1 MSTMKA
7 IGSLDMPTI
16 MQRTRVR
23 QDAAYNPP
31 AMSSLGT
38 GLTFAPARVDVE
50 RRVDGSTILRSPE
63 PLRPFSR
70 AVGEWLVHWA
80 AAAPDRT
87 FLAERSGDDWRR
99 VTYSDA
105 LRAVRRIAGSLL
117 ARGLTPSS
125 PVAILSDNSVNHALV
140 ALGAMHAGIPVAPI
154 SPAYSLLCK
163 DHSKLGAIF
172 QLLQPGLVFAD
183 NAARFHAAL
192 AAVGQTATPIDE
204 LLDQDRDALVD
215 TAFAAI
221 GPDTIAKILF
231 TSGSTGAPKGVINTQ
246 RMLCSNQQAFVQGW
260 PFLEHA
266 PPVLCEWLPWNHT
279 FGGNATFHIV
289 LRNGGTFYIDEGKP
303 TPDLIAA
310 TARNLREISP
320 TLYFNVPRGY
330 DLLLPLLE
338 SDEALRRS
346 FFANL
351 NALFYAGAALPQ
363 NLYDRLRAVMPADR
377 TGRTFM
383 LSGWGSTETAPL
395 ATLVHFPIDRPANIG
410 IPAPGTELK
419 LLPSGSKLEVRVR
432 GPNVTPGY
440 YRNDELT
447 RAAFDEDGFY
457 KIGDAM
463 RFFDPDDAAKG
474 LVFDGRVA
482 EDFKLQSGTWVH
494 AGAVR
499 VRLIAACNSLVQD
512 AVITGHDRTEV
523 GALVWLNPAAT
534 RSLAEAEVFAR
545 LQSALASLR
554 VDGAGGSMAPSR
566 LLVLEHPPSIDA
578 GEITDKGYINQRAV
592 LEGRAEHVD
601 HLYAGGAGVIVPE

>member
-1 MSTMKA
+1 MSTFST
-7 IGSLDMPTI
+7 SL
-16 MQRTRVR
+16 R
-23 QDAAYNPP
+23 
-31 AMSSLGT
+31 
-38 GLTFAPARVDVE
+38 FAPARVEVE
-50 RRVDGSTILRSPE
+50 RRTDGSAILRSPE
-63 PLRPFSR
+63 PLAPFAR
-70 AVGEWLVHWA
+70 AVGEWLVQWA
-80 AAAPDRT
+80 EAAPDRT

-99 VTYSDA
+99 ISYQDA
-105 LRAVRRIAGSLL
+105 RLAVRRIGGSLL

-125 PVAILSDNSVNHALV
+125 PVAILSDNSVNHALL

-154 SPAYSLLCK
+154 SPAYSLISK
-163 DHSKLGAIF
+163 DHAKLKAIF
-172 QLLQPGLVFAD
+172 NLLHPGLVFAD
-183 NAARFHAAL
+183 NPDRFVAAL
-192 AAVGQTATPIDE
+192 AAVDATATPIDA
-204 LLDQDRDALVD
+204 LLEEDHSARADE
-215 TAFAAI
+215 AFSAV

-231 TSGSTGAPKGVINTQ
+231 TSGSTGEPKGVINTQ
-246 RMLCSNQQAFVQGW
+246 RMLCSNQQSWAQAW
-260 PFLEHA
+260 PFLEDA

-279 FGGNATFHIV
+279 FGGNATFNIV
-289 LRNGGTFYIDEGKP
+289 LRNGGTLYIDGGKP
-303 TPDLIAA
+303 TPDLIAT

-346 FFANL
+346 FFSTLDAM
-351 NALFYAGAALPQ
+351 FYAGAALPQ
-363 NLYDRLRAVMPADR
+363 NLYDRLLALVPPERI
-377 TGRTFM
+377 GRTFM

-395 ATLVHFPIDRPANIG
+395 SAIVHFSIDRPANVG
-410 IPAPGTELK
+410 VPAPGIELK

-440 YRNDELT
+440 YRNKELT
-447 RAAFDEDGFY
+447 AAAFDDEGFY

-463 RFFDPDDAAKG
+463 RLLDPDDPAQG

-523 GALVWLNPAAT
+523 GAMVWLNAAST
-534 RSLAEAEVFAR
+534 HSLGQAEIFSR
-545 LQSALASLR
+545 LQSALASLHAD
-554 VDGAGGSMAPSR
+554 VTGNSMAPKR

-592 LEGRAEHVD
+592 LEHRARHVD
-601 HLYAGGAGVIVPE
+601 RLHAGGPGVIVHL

>member
-1 MSTMKA
+1 VSC
-7 IGSLDMPTI
+7 
-16 MQRTRVR
+16 
-23 QDAAYNPP
+23 AYNPAACRP
-31 AMSSLGT
+31 SATSLR
-38 GLTFAPARVDVE
+38 FAPASVEIE
-50 RRVDGSTILRSPE
+50 RRADGSQILRSPE
-63 PLRPFSR
+63 PLRPIAR
-70 AVGEWLVHWA
+70 AAGEWLVQWA

-87 FLAERSGDDWRR
+87 FLAERSGDGWRR

-105 LRAVRRIAGSLL
+105 LDAVRRIGGSLL
-117 ARGLTPSS
+117 APRLTAST
-125 PVAILSDNSVNHALV
+125 PVAILSDNSVNHALL

-154 SPAYSLLCK
+154 SPAYSMLSS
-163 DHSKLGAIF
+163 DHAKLKAIF
-172 QLLQPGLVFAD
+172 ELLQPGLVFTDDSAK
-183 NAARFHAAL
+183 FQSAL
-192 AAVGQTATPIDE
+192 AAVGTSATPIAALLEHENRARIDE
-204 LLDQDRDALVD
+204 
-215 TAFAAI
+215 AFAAI
-221 GPDTIAKILF
+221 GPDTVAKILF

-246 RMLCSNQQAFVQGW
+246 RMLCSNQQSWAQAW
-260 PFLEHA
+260 PFLEDA

-279 FGGNATFHIV
+279 FGGNGTFNIV
-289 LRNGGTFYIDEGKP
+289 LRNGGTLYIDGGKP
-303 TPDLIAA
+303 TPDLIAT

-346 FFANL
+346 FFSSLDAM
-351 NALFYAGAALPQ
+351 FYAGAALPQ
-363 NLYDRLRAVMPADR
+363 NLYDRLSALIPPER

-395 ATLVHFPIDRPANIG
+395 AAIVHFPIDRPANVG
-410 IPAPGTELK
+410 VPAPGIELK

-440 YRNDELT
+440 YRNAELT
-447 RAAFDEDGFY
+447 RARLTRKASTRS
-457 KIGDAM
+457 AM
-463 RFFDPDDAAKG
+463 RCDCSTRRSREG

-523 GALVWLNPAAT
+523 GALVWLNAASAH
-534 RSLAEAEVFAR
+534 SLDEAEVFSR
-545 LQSALASLR
+545 LQAALASLHA
-554 VDGAGGSMAPSR
+554 DAAGSSMAPKR
-566 LLVLEHPPSIDA
+566 LLVLEHPPSIDH

-592 LEGRAEHVD
+592 LERRSAHVERL
-601 HLYAGGAGVIVPE
+601 HAGGPGVVTAS

>member
-1 MSTMKA
+1 
-7 IGSLDMPTI
+7 
-16 MQRTRVR
+16 
-23 QDAAYNPP
+23 
-31 AMSSLGT
+31 MSSLGT
-38 GLTFAPARVDVE
+38 SLRLAAARVDVE
-50 RRVDGSTILRSPE
+50 RRADESMILRSPD

-99 VTYSDA
+99 LTYRDA
-105 LRAVRRIAGSLL
+105 LAKVRRIGGSLL
-117 ARGLTPSS
+117 ARGLTSS
-125 PVAILSDNSVNHALV
+125 TPVAILSDNSVNHALV
-140 ALGAMHAGIPVAPI
+140 ALGGMHAGIPVAPI

-163 DHSKLGAIF
+163 DLSKLGAIF
-172 QLLQPGLVFAD
+172 HLLQPGLVYAD
-183 NAARFHAAL
+183 NMARFESAL
-192 AAVGQTATPIDE
+192 AAVGQAATPIDE
-204 LLDQDRDALVD
+204 LLDHDHDALVD
-215 TAFAAI
+215 EAFAAI

-246 RMLCSNQQAFVQGW
+246 RMLCSNQQAFAQAW
-260 PFLEHA
+260 PFLEDA
-266 PPVLCEWLPWNHT
+266 PPVLCEWLPWNHC

-289 LRNGGTFYIDEGKP
+289 LRNGGTLYIDGGKP
-303 TPDLIAA
+303 TPDLIGV

-330 DLLLPLLE
+330 DLLLPQLE
-338 SDEALRRS
+338 SDEELRRS
-346 FFANL
+346 FFASL
-351 NALFYAGAALPQ
+351 QGIFYAGAALPQ
-363 NLYDRLRAVMPADR
+363 NLYERLRVLVPPER
-377 TGRTFM
+377 TGATLL
-383 LSGWGSTETAPL
+383 LSGWGATETAPL
-395 ATLVHFPIDRPANIG
+395 ASIVQFPIDRPANVG
-410 IPAPGTELK
+410 IPAPGVELK

-432 GPNVTPGY
+432 GANVTPGY

-447 RAAFDEDGFY
+447 RAAFDEEGFY

-494 AGAVR
+494 TGTVR

-523 GALVWLNPAAT
+523 GALVWLNPVAT
-534 RSLAEAEVFAR
+534 RNLAEADVFAR
-545 LQSALASLR
+545 LQAALGSLR
-554 VDGAGGSMAPSR
+554 SQSAGSSMTPAR

-592 LEGRAEHVD
+592 LESRASHVER
-601 HLYAGGAGVIVPE
+601 LYVGGPGVITP

>member
-1 MSTMKA
+1 MSTFST
-7 IGSLDMPTI
+7 SL
-16 MQRTRVR
+16 R
-23 QDAAYNPP
+23 
-31 AMSSLGT
+31 
-38 GLTFAPARVDVE
+38 FAPARVDVE
-50 RRVDGSTILRSPE
+50 RRTDGSAILRSPE
-63 PLRPFSR
+63 PLAPFTR
-70 AVGEWLVHWA
+70 AVGEWLVQWA

-99 VTYSDA
+99 ISYQDA
-105 LRAVRRIAGSLL
+105 FVAVRRIGGSLL

-125 PVAILSDNSVNHALV
+125 PVAILSDNSVNHALL
-140 ALGAMHAGIPVAPI
+140 ALGAMHAGIPVSPI
-154 SPAYSLLCK
+154 SPAYSLLSK
-163 DHSKLGAIF
+163 DHAKLKAIF
-172 QLLQPGLVFAD
+172 DLLDPGLVFAD
-183 NAARFHAAL
+183 NPERFAAAL
-192 AAVGQTATPIDE
+192 AAVDATATPIDA
-204 LLDQDRDALVD
+204 LLEEDHSARADE
-215 TAFAAI
+215 AFSAV

-246 RMLCSNQQAFVQGW
+246 RMLCSNQQSWAQAW
-260 PFLEHA
+260 PFLEDA

-289 LRNGGTFYIDEGKP
+289 LRNGGTLYIDGGKP
-303 TPDLIAA
+303 TPDLIAT

-346 FFANL
+346 FFSRLDAM
-351 NALFYAGAALPQ
+351 FYAGAALPQ
-363 NLYDRLRAVMPADR
+363 NLYDRLLALVPPERI
-377 TGRTFM
+377 GRTFM

-395 ATLVHFPIDRPANIG
+395 AAIVHFSIDRPANVG
-410 IPAPGTELK
+410 IPAPGIELK

-440 YRNDELT
+440 YRNKELT
-447 RAAFDEDGFY
+447 AAAFDDEGFY

-463 RFFDPDDAAKG
+463 RLLDPDDPAQG

-523 GALVWLNPAAT
+523 GALVWLNAAST
-534 RSLAEAEVFAR
+534 HSLGQAEIFSR
-545 LQSALASLR
+545 LQSALASLHAD
-554 VDGAGGSMAPSR
+554 VTGNSMAPKR

-592 LEGRAEHVD
+592 LEHRARHVD
-601 HLYAGGAGVIVPE
+601 RLHAGGPGVIVHL

>member
-1 MSTMKA
+1 MSTFST
-7 IGSLDMPTI
+7 SL
-16 MQRTRVR
+16 R
-23 QDAAYNPP
+23 
-31 AMSSLGT
+31 
-38 GLTFAPARVDVE
+38 FAPARVDVE
-50 RRVDGSTILRSPE
+50 RRTDGSAILRSPE
-63 PLRPFSR
+63 PLAPFTR
-70 AVGEWLVHWA
+70 AVGEWLVQWA

-99 VTYSDA
+99 ISYQDA
-105 LRAVRRIAGSLL
+105 LVAVRRIGGSLL

-125 PVAILSDNSVNHALV
+125 PVAILSDNSVNHALL
-140 ALGAMHAGIPVAPI
+140 ALGAMHAGIPVSPI
-154 SPAYSLLCK
+154 SPAYSLLSK
-163 DHSKLGAIF
+163 DHAKLKAIF
-172 QLLQPGLVFAD
+172 DLLDPGLVFAD
-183 NAARFHAAL
+183 NPERFAAAL
-192 AAVGQTATPIDE
+192 AAVDATATPIDA
-204 LLDQDRDALVD
+204 LLEEDHSARADE
-215 TAFAAI
+215 AFSAV

-246 RMLCSNQQAFVQGW
+246 RMLCSNQQSWAQAW
-260 PFLEHA
+260 PFLEDA

-289 LRNGGTFYIDEGKP
+289 LRNCGTLYIDGGKP
-303 TPDLIAA
+303 TPDLIAT

-346 FFANL
+346 FFSRLDAM
-351 NALFYAGAALPQ
+351 FYAGAALPQ
-363 NLYDRLRAVMPADR
+363 NLYDRLLALVPPDR
-377 TGRTFM
+377 IGRTFM

-395 ATLVHFPIDRPANIG
+395 AAIVHFSIDRPANVG
-410 IPAPGTELK
+410 IPAPGIELK

-440 YRNDELT
+440 YRNKELT
-447 RAAFDEDGFY
+447 AAAFDDEGFY

-463 RFFDPDDAAKG
+463 RLLDPDDPAQG

-499 VRLIAACNSLVQD
+499 VRLIAACDSLVQD

-523 GALVWLNPAAT
+523 GALVWLNAAST
-534 RSLAEAEVFAR
+534 HSLGQAEIFSR
-545 LQSALASLR
+545 LQSALASLHAD
-554 VDGAGGSMAPSR
+554 VTGNSMAPKR

-592 LEGRAEHVD
+592 LEHRARHVD
-601 HLYAGGAGVIVPE
+601 RLHAGGPGVIVHL

>member
-1 MSTMKA
+1 MSTF
-7 IGSLDMPTI
+7 STS
-16 MQRTRVR
+16 VR
-23 QDAAYNPP
+23 
-31 AMSSLGT
+31 
-38 GLTFAPARVDVE
+38 FAPARVDVE
-50 RRVDGSTILRSPE
+50 RRTDGSAILRSPE
-63 PLRPFSR
+63 PLAPFAR
-70 AVGEWLVHWA
+70 AGGEWLVQWA

-99 VTYSDA
+99 ISYQDA
-105 LRAVRRIAGSLL
+105 LLAVRRIGGSLL

-125 PVAILSDNSVNHALV
+125 PVAILSDNSVNHALL
-140 ALGAMHAGIPVAPI
+140 ALGAMHAGIPVSPI
-154 SPAYSLLCK
+154 SPAYSLLSK
-163 DHSKLGAIF
+163 DHAKLKAIF
-172 QLLQPGLVFAD
+172 DLLDPGLVFAD
-183 NAARFHAAL
+183 NPERFAAAL
-192 AAVGQTATPIDE
+192 AAVDATATPIDA
-204 LLDQDRDALVD
+204 LLEEDHSARADE
-215 TAFAAI
+215 AFSAV

-246 RMLCSNQQAFVQGW
+246 RMLCSNQQSWAQAW
-260 PFLEHA
+260 PFLEDA

-289 LRNGGTFYIDEGKP
+289 LRNGGTLYIDGGKP
-303 TPDLIAA
+303 TPDLIAT

-346 FFANL
+346 FFSRLDAM
-351 NALFYAGAALPQ
+351 FYAGAALPQ
-363 NLYDRLRAVMPADR
+363 NLYDRLLALVPPERI
-377 TGRTFM
+377 GRTFM

-395 ATLVHFPIDRPANIG
+395 AAIVHFSIDRPANVG
-410 IPAPGTELK
+410 IPAPGIELK

-440 YRNDELT
+440 YRNKELT
-447 RAAFDEDGFY
+447 AAAFDDEGFY

-463 RFFDPDDAAKG
+463 RLLDPDDPAQG

-523 GALVWLNPAAT
+523 GALVWLNAASAH
-534 RSLAEAEVFAR
+534 SLGQAEIFSR
-545 LQSALASLR
+545 LQSALASLHAD
-554 VDGAGGSMAPSR
+554 VAGNSMAPKR

-592 LEGRAEHVD
+592 LEHRARHVD
-601 HLYAGGAGVIVPE
+601 RLHAGGPGVIVHL

>member
-1 MSTMKA
+1 MSTFST
-7 IGSLDMPTI
+7 SL
-16 MQRTRVR
+16 R
-23 QDAAYNPP
+23 
-31 AMSSLGT
+31 
-38 GLTFAPARVDVE
+38 FAPARVDVE
-50 RRVDGSTILRSPE
+50 RRTDGSAILRSPE
-63 PLRPFSR
+63 PLAPFTR
-70 AVGEWLVHWA
+70 AVGEWLVQWA

-99 VTYSDA
+99 ISYQDA
-105 LRAVRRIAGSLL
+105 FVAVRRIGGSLL

-125 PVAILSDNSVNHALV
+125 PVAILSDNSVNHALL
-140 ALGAMHAGIPVAPI
+140 ALGAMHAGIPVSPI
-154 SPAYSLLCK
+154 SPAYSLLSK
-163 DHSKLGAIF
+163 DHAKLKAIF
-172 QLLQPGLVFAD
+172 DLLDPGLVFAD
-183 NAARFHAAL
+183 NPERFAAAL
-192 AAVGQTATPIDE
+192 AAVDATATPIDA
-204 LLDQDRDALVD
+204 LLEEDHSARADE
-215 TAFAAI
+215 AFSAV

-246 RMLCSNQQAFVQGW
+246 RMLCSNQQSWAQAW
-260 PFLEHA
+260 PFLEDA

-279 FGGNATFHIV
+279 FGGNATFNIV
-289 LRNGGTFYIDEGKP
+289 LRNGGTLYIDGGKP
-303 TPDLIAA
+303 TPDLIAT

-346 FFANL
+346 FFSTLDAM
-351 NALFYAGAALPQ
+351 FYAGAALPQ
-363 NLYDRLRAVMPADR
+363 NLYDRLLALVPPERI
-377 TGRTFM
+377 GRTFM

-395 ATLVHFPIDRPANIG
+395 SAIVHFSIDRPANVG
-410 IPAPGTELK
+410 VPAPGIELK

-440 YRNDELT
+440 YRSKELT
-447 RAAFDEDGFY
+447 AAAFDDEGFY

-463 RFFDPDDAAKG
+463 RLLDPDDPAQG

-523 GALVWLNPAAT
+523 GALVWLNAAST
-534 RSLAEAEVFAR
+534 HSLGQAEIFSR
-545 LQSALASLR
+545 LQSALASLHAD
-554 VDGAGGSMAPSR
+554 VTGNSMAPKR

-592 LEGRAEHVD
+592 LEHRARHVD
-601 HLYAGGAGVIVPE
+601 RLHAGGPGVIVHL